1 MPGAK
6 AHNEILG
13 QFHASLSQDEV
24 LLSHASSR
32 CALGADTGSRRATAA
47 HATSYLRAPLR
58 PVVKGRACA
67 GAAGVVGCTSV
78 DATRTLARTAS
89 PSTPQPRTPASSCP
103 AHYYCTR
110 TVALFTV
117 HGTCDICRCV
127 FEHYI
132 SLGTTTF
139 TIRTQNGIHIV

>member
-47 HATSYLRAPLR
+47 HGTSYLRAPLR

-103 AHYYCTR
+103 AHHHCTR
-110 TVALFTV
+110 TLALSTV
-117 HGTCDICRCV
+117 RVTYKDAKYSSTV
-127 FEHYI
+127 
-132 SLGTTTF
+132 SLETF
-139 TIRTQNGIHIV
+139 PIRAYTQNGIHIV